1 MAKLNILG
9 NAVVIT
15 SGIPKKDI
23 ETLAKFK
30 PAATK
35 LLDDDKKVKFVVAL
49 GNTAQ
54 ASSYG
59 IVFNGESVTGEATA
73 TFEMPDMKPE
83 ARAAW
88 AKDTY
93 GYALLSLNET
103 EAQMALAKEA
113 CVAEFAAMDGSIT
126 VM

>member
-35 LLDDDKKVKFVVAL
+35 LLDDDKKVKFVVVL
-49 GNTAQ
+49 GANAQ

-59 IVFNGESVTGEATA
+59 VVFNGESVTGEATA

-113 CVAEFAAMDGSIT
+113 CVAEFAAMDSSIT